1 MPVITDYTTLVQ
13 SILDF
18 THRNDL
24 SPYVDYY
31 IQNAQEKINDDIFAE
46 NFGNGIRPMEAV
58 FTGTITSGTVGVPS
72 DWLSPKLLEVVD
84 SGGNRIS
91 ELSFISPE
99 QMYTT
104 YPNRQASG
112 IPAYI
117 AREGTNFIF
126 GPFPDSGYNIAGVYY
141 AAAPLLTSG
150 APTNWMVTQTPTLLL
165 AACLIKAARFL
176 KDQDSLVMWQQEYTD
191 KLGSLIL
198 RDKAERWS
206 GGTMAMQAS

>member
-1 MPVITDYTTLVQ
+1 MPVITNYSTLVTA
-13 SILDF
+13 ITDF
-18 THRNDL
+18 THRADVA
-24 SPYVDYY
+24 PYVDYF

-58 FTGTITSGTVGVPS
+58 FAGTITAGTVGVPS

-91 ELSFISPE
+91 GLSFISPE
-99 QMYTT
+99 QMYAT

-112 IPAYI
+112 LPAYI
-117 AREGTNFIF
+117 AREGANFIF
-126 GPFPDSGYNIAGVYY
+126 GPFPDSGYNVAGIYY

-150 APTNWMVTQTPTLLL
+150 APTNWMVTQTPSLLL
-165 AACLIKAARFL
+165 AACLIKSARFL
-176 KDQDSLVMWQQEYTD
+176 KDPDSLGMWQQEYAE
-191 KLGSLIL
+191 KLGSLVL

-206 GGTMAMQAS
+206 GGTMAIQSA